1 MYNFIATTTFGLEA
15 TVKRE
20 VIKLGFENISV
31 LDGRVNFSG
40 DATTLVR
47 ANLWL
52 RSADRVQLVMGEFKA
67 TTFEELFQ
75 GVKKLQW
82 GDIIPINGNFII
94 TGKSVKST
102 LSSVPACQSI
112 VEKAVVEKLKEK
124 YKIDYFSKS
133 EETYKIQVSL
143 LRDVATITIDTTGA
157 GLHKRGY
164 RANSVTAP
172 LKETLAASLIELS
185 YWRPDRVLLDP
196 VCGSGT
202 ILIEAAM
209 MGKNIA
215 PGLNRRFVSEDW
227 GVIPEEIW
235 KEERKKAFEAIN
247 YDYDNKF
254 YGSDFDPEAIKVAK
268 ENAIEAGVDEL
279 ITFEVKPFKDVTLPC
294 DYGVA
299 ICNPPYGERI
309 GILEEVHQL
318 YRDMGKL
325 FGAND
330 TWSTY
335 VITSDEDFEKLY
347 GKRANAKRKL
357 FNGMIKTD
365 YYQYYGRRPERNK

>member
-20 VIKLGFENISV
+20 AIKLGFDNISV

-47 ANLWL
+47 ANLWF

-75 GVKKLQW
+75 GVKKLPW

-143 LRDVATITIDTTGA
+143 LRDIATITIDTTGA

-185 YWRPDRVLLDP
+185 YWKPDRVLLDP

-209 MGKNIA
+209 IGKNIA

-227 GVIPEEIW
+227 GFIPEKIW
-235 KEERKKAFEAIN
+235 KDERKKAFEAIN

-268 ENAIEAGVDEL
+268 DNAIEAGVDEL

-309 GILEEVHQL
+309 GILEEVHDL

-325 FGAND
+325 FGSND

-365 YYQYYGRRPERNK
+365 YYQYYGRRPEKK